1 MKLDESLPTIDYI
14 TDGLVDND
22 KSTFLTKTNELEI
35 KMIVNELQ
43 NRRSA
48 GSDDISTF
56 DTVHNQSLQKL
67 LENVG
72 LREAALD
79 CFESCLSNGRQV
91 VTQYQ
96 INLKCGV
103 PQGLVWG
110 SLFLL
115 YT

>member
-1 MKLDESLPTIDYI
+1 MKLDESLPTIDFI
-14 TDGLVDND
+14 TDGPVDND
-22 KSTFLTKTNELEI
+22 KAIFLIKTNELEI
-35 KMIVNELQ
+35 RMIVNELQ

-48 GSDDISTF
+48 GSDDISSF
-56 DTVHNQSLQKL
+56 DTVHNQSLHKV

-79 CFESCLSNGRQV
+79 CFESCLSNSRQV

-103 PQGLVWG
+103 PHGLVLG
-110 SLFLL
+110 SLFLF